1 MQFPGCPPCAKNKVE
16 SPTEIPEAN
25 YPRFWIEEN
34 CRMVSCHVYKRE
46 ALGGKKRQITHLLY
60 RHQWFLLPWLETSQA
75 SWSFHSPWWLWAR
88 RSFVSLTEAWS
99 RTTWHSQWQRLHQH
113 KTKPVWK
120 PWFSDVTWLYIH
132 SSWPYHL
139 FFWHKPK
146 TLWSVGLIRTGKW
159 KNELGG
165 DGKTS

>member
-1 MQFPGCPPCAKNKVE
+1 MQFPALPVQKNKVE
-16 SPTEIPEAN
+16 SQTEIPEAN

-34 CRMVSCHVYKRE
+34 CGMVSCHAYKRE